1 MKGTNSPKNGNL
13 SNNNGPSPKTGC
25 NNITAFYCVMRLKTR
40 KKVHGRSSAKAI
52 VVQYRHYGRNEMC
65 VNTKTEKYVLARKY
79 IRVNLR
85 TVTCRY
91 THMDI

>member
-1 MKGTNSPKNGNL
+1 
-13 SNNNGPSPKTGC
+13 
-25 NNITAFYCVMRLKTR
+25 MRLKTR
-40 KKVHGRSSAKAI
+40 KKVHGRSSAKTI
-52 VVQYRHYGRNEMC
+52 VVQYRHYGRNGTC
-65 VNTKTEKYVLARKY
+65 AKTKTEKYVLARKY